1 MAAGSQ
7 TASSGPPKREF
18 SRAFLDFLH
27 AETSGGIVM
36 LTTTALALIIANSP
50 MGDAYRE
57 MWGTY
62 AGLVFGD
69 WALKLSLAHWIN
81 DGLMAIFFFLVG
93 LEIKRELLFGELN
106 SFRRAALP
114 VVAALGGAIIP
125 AAIFVA
131 LNRDGAYLDGWAIP
145 MATDIAFAVTMLA
158 LLGHRAPLWLKS
170 CISALAIADDIMAV
184 LVIAVFYTSAIDL
197 DALMWAGVVVGG
209 LLALNLSSVQKPAP
223 YVFLAVL
230 LWYFVLLTGIHATIA
245 GVVAAAFVPASLRSI
260 GRKSE
265 AVDISQSV
273 QVLLDSIDI
282 VEPGAEEWEEVDAR
296 EAALE
301 EIVEDASSSIA
312 PLYRLEHA
320 IHPWSAFVVLP
331 VFAFANA
338 GVEIPFATL
347 LSSLT
352 HPLTLGVALGLFVG
366 KQVGI
371 TGFAWL
377 AIGLGLGELP
387 DGARWRQIWGGS
399 LLAGIGFTM
408 SIFIASLAFTDFA
421 VLDNAKIGII
431 VGSLAS
437 AIAGIIVLRSGPAVS
452 EEEY

>member
-1 MAAGSQ
+1 MAGGQQSTQ
-7 TASSGPPKREF
+7 SMPRRQEF
-18 SRAFLDFLH
+18 SRAFVDFLH
-27 AETSGGIVM
+27 KETSGGIVM
-36 LTTTALALIIANSP
+36 LAATALALIIANSP

-57 MWGTY
+57 LWTTY

-69 WALKLSLAHWIN
+69 WALKLSLGHWIN

-106 SFRRAALP
+106 SFRRASLP

-125 AAIFVA
+125 ALIFFA
-131 LNRDGAYLDGWAIP
+131 LNRGGPYLDGWAIP
-145 MATDIAFAVTMLA
+145 MATDIAFAVTILA
-158 LLGHRAPLWLKS
+158 LLGSRAPLWLKS
-170 CISALAIADDIMAV
+170 FITALAIADDILAV
-184 LVIAVFYTSAIDL
+184 LVIAVFYTSGL
-197 DALMWAGVVVGG
+197 DMGALIWAAVVVGG

-230 LWYFVLLTGIHATIA
+230 LWYFVLLSGIHATIA
-245 GVVAAAFVPASLRSI
+245 GVVAAAFVPASLRRT
-260 GRKSE
+260 GKQPE

-273 QVLLDSIDI
+273 KILLDSID
-282 VEPGAEEWEEVDAR
+282 VAATGGEEWEEVDAR

-301 EIVEDASSSIA
+301 EIVEDASSSSA

-366 KQVGI
+366 KQLGI
-371 TGFAWL
+371 TAFAWL
-377 AIGLGLGELP
+377 AIRLGLGELP
-387 DGARWRQIWGGS
+387 DVARWRQIWGGA

-408 SIFIASLAFTDFA
+408 SIFIASLAFTDYV

-437 AIAGIIVLRSGPAVS
+437 AIVGIIVLRSGPAVS

>member
-7 TASSGPPKREF
+7 TTSRGPQRREF

-36 LTTTALALIIANSP
+36 LAATALALIIANSP
-50 MGDAYRE
+50 MSDAYRE
-57 MWGTY
+57 LWETY

-69 WALKLSLAHWIN
+69 WALKLSLGHWIN

-106 SFRRAALP
+106 SFRRASLP
-114 VVAALGGAIIP
+114 EVAALGGAIIT
-125 AAIFVA
+125 AAIFFA

-145 MATDIAFAVTMLA
+145 MATDIAFAVTILA
-158 LLGHRAPLWLKS
+158 LLGSRAPLWLKS
-170 CISALAIADDIMAV
+170 FITALAIADDILAV
-184 LVIAVFYTSAIDL
+184 LVIAVFYTSGL
-197 DALMWAGVVVGG
+197 DMGALMWAVVVVGG
-209 LLALNLSSVQKPAP
+209 LLFLNLSSVQKPAP

-230 LWYFVLLTGIHATIA
+230 LWYFVLLSGIHATIA
-245 GVVAAAFVPASLRSI
+245 GVVAAAFVPASLRRT
-260 GRKSE
+260 GKQPE
-265 AVDISQSV
+265 AADISQSMK
-273 QVLLDSIDI
+273 VLLDSIEG
-282 VEPGAEEWEEVDAR
+282 VAPGGEEWEEVDAR

-301 EIVEDASSSIA
+301 DIVEDASGSSA

-331 VFAFANA
+331 IFAFANA
-338 GVEIPFATL
+338 GVAIPFATL

-371 TGFAWL
+371 TSFAWL
-377 AIGLGLGELP
+377 AIRLGLGELP
-387 DGARWRQIWGGS
+387 EGAQWRQIWGGA

-408 SIFIASLAFTDFA
+408 SIFIASLAFTDYA

-437 AIAGIIVLRSGPAVS
+437 AIAGIIVLRTGPAVS
-452 EEEY
+452 EDEY

>member
-1 MAAGSQ
+1 MAGRHQSTRSRPRRQ
-7 TASSGPPKREF
+7 EF

-27 AETSGGIVM
+27 EETSGGIVM
-36 LTTTALALIIANSP
+36 LAATALALIIANSP
-50 MGDAYRE
+50 MGDAYRDL
-57 MWGTY
+57 WTTY

-69 WALKLSLAHWIN
+69 WALKLSLGHWIN

-106 SFRRAALP
+106 SFRRASLP

-125 AAIFVA
+125 ALIFFA
-131 LNRDGAYLDGWAIP
+131 FNRGGPYLDGWAIP
-145 MATDIAFAVTMLA
+145 MATDIAFAVTILA
-158 LLGHRAPLWLKS
+158 LLGSRAPLWLKS
-170 CISALAIADDIMAV
+170 FITADIMAV
-184 LVIAVFYTSAIDL
+184 LVIAVFYTSGL
-197 DALMWAGVVVGG
+197 DMGALIWAAVVVGG

-223 YVFLAVL
+223 YLFLAVL
-230 LWYFVLLTGIHATIA
+230 LWYFVLLSGIHATIA
-245 GVVAAAFVPASLRSI
+245 GVVAAAFVPASLRRT
-260 GRKSE
+260 RKKPE
-265 AVDISQSV
+265 AVDISQSMK
-273 QVLLDSIDI
+273 VLLDSIDH
-282 VEPGAEEWEEVDAR
+282 VATGGEEWEEVDAR

-301 EIVEDASSSIA
+301 EIVEDASRSSA

-331 VFAFANA
+331 IFAFANA

-352 HPLTLGVALGLFVG
+352 HPLTLGVALGLFLG
-366 KQVGI
+366 KQLGI
-371 TGFAWL
+371 TAFAWL
-377 AIGLGLGELP
+377 AIRLGLGELP
-387 DGARWRQIWGGS
+387 DGARWSQIWGGA

-408 SIFIASLAFTDFA
+408 SIFIASLAFTDFV

-437 AIAGIIVLRSGPAVS
+437 AVVGIIVLRSGPAVS
-452 EEEY
+452 EDEY